1 MAGGPELR
9 ELECFLVL
17 AEELH
22 FGRTGE
28 RLRVSQ
34 SRVSQLLA
42 VLERR
47 VGGRLVDR
55 TSRRVALTPLGEQLL
70 AGVRPA
76 YAALRQA
83 VEETRDAARGVRDVL
98 RLGFQGHVDA
108 GIAAAVNAYQAPGRR
123 VDLTELPLSDPFGA
137 LHRGEVDAAIVLLP
151 VREPGL
157 VLGRVFSRQQ
167 QTVAVSVRHPFAA
180 RRAVD
185 AEQLVELPLVGPAAP
200 APEYWRAA
208 QAPVV
213 TPDGRPI
220 PPGPAVSTL
229 QEGIALVAAG
239 RGGMLVCRR
248 TAGFQVRPDVA
259 FVPVT
264 GLPESAL
271 GLVVRSPGP
280 DARDFAAALPA
291 T

>member
-9 ELECFLVL
+9 ELECFLAL

-22 FGRTGE
+22 FGRAGE

-42 VLERR
+42 TLERR
-47 VGGRLVDR
+47 IGGRLVDR
-55 TSRRVALTPLGEQLL
+55 TSRRVALTPLGRRLL
-70 AGVRPA
+70 AGVGPA

-83 VEETRDAARGVRDVL
+83 VEESRDAARGVHDVL

-137 LHRGEVDAAIVLLP
+137 LRRGEVDAAIVLLP

-157 VLGRVFSRQQ
+157 ALVRVFSRQQ
-167 QTVAVSVRHPFAA
+167 QTVAVSARHPFAA
-180 RRAVD
+180 LPAVD
-185 AEQLVELPLVGPAAP
+185 AERLAGLPLIGPATP
-200 APEYWRAA
+200 APEYWRAE
-208 QAPVV
+208 QAPAV
-213 TPDGRPI
+213 TPDGRSI
-220 PPGPAVSTL
+220 PPGPAVTTL

-248 TAGFQVRPDVA
+248 TAGFQPRPDVA

-271 GLVVRSPGP
+271 GLVVRASGP
-280 DARDFAAALPA
+280 DARAFAAALPA
-291 T
+291 A

>member
-1 MAGGPELR
+1 MASQPELR

-42 VLERR
+42 TLERR
-47 VGGRLVDR
+47 IGGRLIDR

-76 YAALRQA
+76 YAAVRQA
-83 VEETRDAARGVRDVL
+83 VEEARDAARGVHDVL

-137 LHRGEVDAAIVLLP
+137 LHRSEVDAAIVLLP
-151 VREPGL
+151 VREPEL
-157 VLGRVFSRQQ
+157 TLARVFSRQQ
-167 QTVAVSVRHPFAA
+167 QTVAVSVRHPFAERA
-180 RRAVD
+180 AVD
-185 AEQLVELPLVGPAAP
+185 VAQLVELPLIGPAAP

-213 TPDGRPI
+213 TPAGRPI
-220 PPGPAVSTL
+220 PAGPTVTTL

-248 TAGFQVRPDVA
+248 TAGLQVRPDVA

-271 GLVVRSPGP
+271 GLVVRVPGCGTL
-280 DARDFAAALPA
+280 AFAEALPA